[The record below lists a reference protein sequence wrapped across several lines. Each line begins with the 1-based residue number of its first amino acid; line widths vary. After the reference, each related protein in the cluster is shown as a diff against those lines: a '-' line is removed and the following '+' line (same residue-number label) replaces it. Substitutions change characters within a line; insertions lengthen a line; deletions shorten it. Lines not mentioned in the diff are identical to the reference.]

1 MDGLTANYDNTDINS
16 IKKYAGSYGKT
27 QVKLKDDKLYYQFED
42 RPAIL
47 LIPIS
52 DDYFLAEGVDYFRI
66 KFITNGDMIIMK
78 QIFTY
83 GSERE
88 YSKDE

>member
-1 MDGLTANYDNTDINS
+1 M
-16 IKKYAGSYGKT
+16 KK
-27 QVKLKDDKLYYQFED
+27 DKLYYQFED
-42 RPAIL
+42 RPDIL

-52 DDYFLAEGVDYFRI
+52 NDYFLAEGVDYFRI
-66 KFITNGDMIIMK
+66 KFITNGSVIIMK

-88 YSKDE
+88 YSKSE